1 MYVYSPL
8 RCSHTH
14 VNKKICLRVC
24 VSSGEGG
31 EGCASPCAGDVEKA
45 KDLVAGS
52 LVDTLQLKQ
61 YWPSALRRI
70 AALELQAIYIYAHV
84 VCSP

>member
-1 MYVYSPL
+1 MQRFFY
-8 RCSHTH
+8 
-14 VNKKICLRVC
+14 VC
-24 VSSGEGG
+24 VCRQGAGEGG
-31 EGCASPCAGDVEKA
+31 EGCGRPCGGDVEKA
-45 KDLVAGS
+45 KDLLASS

-70 AALELQAIYIYAHV
+70 AALELQAIDIYLHV